1 MLALNNNCHISL
13 NPLCVCI
20 TTPDTHFMCCIS
32 SNSETTWLVQTA
44 GGWWGGWWW
53 STKQGGANSYLTFF
67 LPLWSCIDYFCLFC
81 IDVCLSQQVMQV
93 IPGQFQL
100 HANGRRG
107 TLPYANLG
115 PSHYRFWRL
124 EASGELQRMGSRV
137 NCTPVWLI
145 ALCGCSSL
153 QGCLVAITVQYGSH
167 Q

>member
-1 MLALNNNCHISL
+1 M
-13 NPLCVCI
+13 
-20 TTPDTHFMCCIS
+20 TF
-32 SNSETTWLVQTA
+32 
-44 GGWWGGWWW
+44 
-53 STKQGGANSYLTFF
+53 FF

-145 ALCGCSSL
+145 APGIRGFIGSAKPDGGARELYPVPIGVMSSS
-153 QGCLVAITVQYGSH
+153 CLRPKRH
-167 Q
+167 QSKRHSVV